1 MHRETL
7 SLQMSKETGKLVWM
21 VGLLK
26 SVKVEF
32 NAANFFN
39 KSKDDHETDF
49 NLLWTLKLK
58 GLSMTENELNE

>member
-7 SLQMSKETGKLVWM
+7 SLQMSKETGKLFWT

-32 NAANFFN
+32 NAAN

-49 NLLWTLKLK
+49 NLLWTFE